1 MLDKK
6 GYAGTIVMNLSKAF
20 GISNHELLVAKRNAY
35 GTGKEAFKLVVSY
48 FNNRKERVK
57 ITERTIMWYTRSICV
72 GDNPF

>member
-1 MLDKK
+1 
-6 GYAGTIVMNLSKAF
+6 MNF
-20 GISNHELLVAKRNAY
+20 LVAKRNAY

-72 GDNPF
+72 GDNPFYILIYIQTIYFYF